1 MSKRL
6 ITTALAYKYDS
17 PLFRFLI
24 LGAWC
29 ECGENNYNNDLYSKL
44 KYHWND
50 RTKKEND
57 FYYLNK
63 VRDELIILIAKE
75 LNNLHDVNFSVR
87 SWRLMIGYW
96 VTQFTSVIYDRWY
109 MVKIASEQD
118 AWLVSHSVD
127 TDWRQLVPQDTS
139 EASKQFI
146 KDLWNDVVIGQLMEN
161 WTSIE
166 VVKDNPIEPFNAES
180 FFRNPIGKNMKPPA
194 SLQQT

>member
-1 MSKRL
+1 
-6 ITTALAYKYDS
+6 
-17 PLFRFLI
+17 
-24 LGAWC
+24 
-29 ECGENNYNNDLYSKL
+29 
-44 KYHWND
+44 
-50 RTKKEND
+50 
-57 FYYLNK
+57 
-63 VRDELIILIAKE
+63 
-75 LNNLHDVNFSVR
+75 
-87 SWRLMIGYW
+87 MIGYW

-139 EASKQFI
+139 EASNQFI

-180 FFRNPIGKNMKPPA
+180 FFRKPENSSLFLVTERAKFLAKNIIRILMRISTRPA
-194 SLQQT
+194 KAMCLYHLGCRFGTFTYTTTTIWSHPL